1 MSSGFYRI
9 RPDACPTLYRL
20 WLIDDIDIPTLMPMR
35 LNFIYFFSMKFVLY
49 LVCSHFYWI
58 FRGHQLIYFIY
69 HKLTPYPAGNLEHW
83 ACNLEQ
89 WASTLRVLPLILR
102 LSFSVSF
109 QVGQNS
115 EERGQGQLAFLI
127 SISHMSDL
135 MNWSVLRWWVLVI
148 SDVYLLIV
156 MILPR
161 SDHSTLLHPHVQQP
175 LHPPLPVLLHLLW
188 TWMED
193 NEEHAN

>member
-89 WASTLRVLPLILR
+89 WASTLRVLLRGLSWFYWMAGLKWIL
-102 LSFSVSF
+102 
-109 QVGQNS
+109 NT
-115 EERGQGQLAFLI
+115 
-127 SISHMSDL
+127 
-135 MNWSVLRWWVLVI
+135 
-148 SDVYLLIV
+148 
-156 MILPR
+156 
-161 SDHSTLLHPHVQQP
+161 TLKSATFFWQDPHPVTFVACQ
-175 LHPPLPVLLHLLW
+175 VLL
-188 TWMED
+188 
-193 NEEHAN
+193 AVVIVIVKSGYFI